1 MSLQLPPE
9 IYAYIFEIGVHTWGV
24 GFLPSLCLTCS
35 DWHAIVLSTPRLYG
49 IIDFILSRRHGLAQL
64 SRAKSAPLYLTL
76 PTERRR
82 YYECEQNLLSL
93 VHNWVYASV
102 PTRTL
107 ESVRGEDLC
116 SLEELHVTSC
126 GDKDSQKEVV
136 GRRTLEVEGSG
147 SQLSFSFVGEERVE
161 PWRDSIRLLTLIPNA
176 ISITLEYLHLLDGPQ
191 SSSESASVP
200 MEGLLNLRI
209 DSLRRFALQ
218 VFQIRTPSLQ
228 TFCLIDSYPYRGDHM
243 HWNLVFMQWS
253 QPSFVP
259 ANLHT
264 LEIRSS
270 LRETDVPAFIQW
282 LSLLPN
288 VVRLILDDDAL
299 FRCKEASFIEKL
311 SSHPVDGKDWFC
323 PSLMQLFVEGDMQVV
338 DLIAIA
344 GARGGVVEPPFAAT
358 SRPSRLRLIEAPL
371 CVSGWDDEIAEL
383 KRLVDETRCS
393 CSSCALGLLRGTY
406 RTNCCEFQPS
416 LIINS
421 VNMIPLIIFIRGC
434 IPSHF
439 RSITCNRDSVFC
451 LSPHTSRL
459 YVLMFDIWN
468 VIIIHFVSRMSEPA
482 DFLPNRDRSWFWG
495 FQVL

>member
-1 MSLQLPPE
+1 MVPYGKKAESALPTKMSLQLPPE
-9 IYAYIFEIGVHTWGV
+9 IYAHIFEVGVHKWGV

-35 DWHAIVLSTPRLYG
+35 DWNAIILSTPRLYG
-49 IIDFILSRRHGLAQL
+49 IIDFTLSRRHGLAQL
-64 SRAKSAPLYLTL
+64 SRAKSAPLYLSL

-82 YYECEQNLLSL
+82 YYECEQDLLSL

-126 GDKDSQKEVV
+126 GDKDSPKEKLWDVAPSKLRV
-136 GRRTLEVEGSG
+136 LGANSVSPSWVKNVLSRGVTQFEFRDIDRWNRCTN
-147 SQLSFSFVGEERVE
+147 SQVFE
-161 PWRDSIRLLTLIPNA
+161 LLTLIPNA
-176 ISITLEYLHLLDGPQ
+176 ISITLESLDLFDGPQ

-200 MEGLLNLRI
+200 MQGLLNLHI
-209 DSLRRFALQ
+209 ESLRRFALQ
-218 VFQIRTPSLQ
+218 VSRIRAPSLQ
-228 TFCLIDSYPYRGDHM
+228 TFCLIDSYPYSGDHM

-270 LRETDVPAFIQW
+270 LRETDVPTFIQW

-299 FRCKEASFIEKL
+299 FRCKEASLIEKL
-311 SSHPVDGKDWFC
+311 SSHPVDGEGLVLSVFDAALCRRRRAGCGSHRDSGC
-323 PSLMQLFVEGDMQVV
+323 PW
-338 DLIAIA
+338 
-344 GARGGVVEPPFAAT
+344 RGGRAPFAT
-358 SRPSRLRLIEAPL
+358 MSRPSRLRLIEAPL

-393 CSSCALGLLRGTY
+393 CFSCALDLLRGTY
-406 RTNCCEFQPS
+406 RTNRCEFQHS
-416 LIINS
+416 LIIKS
-421 VNMIPLIIFIRGC
+421 VNMIPLVTFIRGC
-434 IPSHF
+434 IPSHLH
-439 RSITCNRDSVFC
+439 SIT
-451 LSPHTSRL
+451 
-459 YVLMFDIWN
+459 
-468 VIIIHFVSRMSEPA
+468 
-482 DFLPNRDRSWFWG
+482 
-495 FQVL
+495 

>member
-1 MSLQLPPE
+1 MVPYGKKAESHSKLADKMSLQLPPE
-9 IYAYIFEIGVHTWGV
+9 IYAHIFEVGVHKWGV
-24 GFLPSLCLTCS
+24 GFLPPLCLTCS
-35 DWHAIVLSTPRLYG
+35 DWNAIVLSTPRLYG
-49 IIDFILSRRHGLAQL
+49 IVDFTLSRRHGLAQL

-82 YYECEQNLLSL
+82 YYECEQDLLSL

-126 GDKDSQKEVV
+126 GDKESPKEKLWDVAPSKLRV
-136 GRRTLEVEGSG
+136 LGANSVSPSWVKNVLSRGVTQFEFRDIDRRDRCTN
-147 SQLSFSFVGEERVE
+147 SQLFE
-161 PWRDSIRLLTLIPNA
+161 LLTLIPNA
-176 ISITLEYLHLLDGPQ
+176 ISITLESLYLFDGPQ

-200 MEGLLNLRI
+200 MEGLLNLHI
-209 DSLRRFALQ
+209 ESLRRFALQ
-218 VFQIRTPSLQ
+218 VSRIRAPSLQ
-228 TFCLIDSYPYRGDHM
+228 TFCLIDSYPYSGDHM

-270 LRETDVPAFIQW
+270 LRETDVPTFIQW

-299 FRCKEASFIEKL
+299 FRCKEASLIEKL
-311 SSHPVDGKDWFC
+311 SSHPVDGEDWFC
-323 PSLMQLFVEGDMQVV
+323 PSLMQLFVEGDVQVV

-344 GARGGVVEPPFAAT
+344 SARGGVVEPPFATT

-393 CSSCALGLLRGTY
+393 CFSCALGLLR
-406 RTNCCEFQPS
+406 
-416 LIINS
+416 
-421 VNMIPLIIFIRGC
+421 V
-434 IPSHF
+434 
-439 RSITCNRDSVFC
+439 
-451 LSPHTSRL
+451 
-459 YVLMFDIWN
+459 
-468 VIIIHFVSRMSEPA
+468 
-482 DFLPNRDRSWFWG
+482 
-495 FQVL
+495 